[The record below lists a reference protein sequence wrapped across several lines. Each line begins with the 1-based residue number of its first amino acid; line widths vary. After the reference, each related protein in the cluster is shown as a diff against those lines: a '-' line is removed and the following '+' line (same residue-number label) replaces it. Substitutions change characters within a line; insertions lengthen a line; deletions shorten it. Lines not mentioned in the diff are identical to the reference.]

1 MATVDLD
8 SLSRANV
15 PMIGGGSSAGRDS
28 RPRYH
33 RVRMVRI
40 QQGVSLRS
48 IARQTG
54 TDVRTLRHQEDESSD
69 LTLSVLQ
76 QWQEALGVPI
86 AELLEESDGCLSR
99 PVLERARLVRLMKTV
114 AAILQQSKEP
124 GIKRMAQMLVDQ
136 LVEVMPELQHVSPWH
151 QFGQRRG
158 LEEFG
163 KVVEQHFSEESLMR
177 GEVD

>member
-1 MATVDLD
+1 
-8 SLSRANV
+8 
-15 PMIGGGSSAGRDS
+15 
-28 RPRYH
+28 
-33 RVRMVRI
+33 MVRI

-151 QFGQRRG
+151 QFGQQRG

-163 KVVEQHFSEESLMR
+163 RVVERHFSEELLMR